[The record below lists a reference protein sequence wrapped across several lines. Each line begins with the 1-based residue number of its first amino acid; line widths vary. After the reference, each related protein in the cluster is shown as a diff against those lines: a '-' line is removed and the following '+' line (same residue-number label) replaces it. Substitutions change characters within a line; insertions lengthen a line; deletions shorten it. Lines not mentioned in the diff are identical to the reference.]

1 MYFIKRTEKFTIMN
15 STKNIFTI
23 TLIFLCFAQVITAQ
37 HESLHNKINHDMYE
51 NFSEA
56 FATLNYDLFASIHS
70 KEMIRISGGNGG
82 EIKDVKTYLE
92 GYKKR
97 WSNSTQKSAPIDF
110 RLLERVTSD
119 SLVSDRGIYR
129 VTYVNDAGE
138 TQYSYGKFHVLL
150 KLEDTQ
156 WKIIMDYDS
165 DENKSIDKQSF
176 DNAFSLSDYKK
187 YWKQ

>member
-1 MYFIKRTEKFTIMN
+1 MN
-15 STKNIFTI
+15 SSKNISTI
-23 TLIFLCFAQVITAQ
+23 TIILLCFVQAITAQ

-56 FATLNYDLFASIHS
+56 FTTLNYDLFASIHS
-70 KEMIRISGGNGG
+70 KEMIRVSGGYGG

-97 WSNSTQKSAPIDF
+97 WSTTTQKPAPIDF

-129 VTYVNDAGE
+129 VTYKNDTGE
-138 TQYSYGKFHVLL
+138 TKYSYGKFHVIL
-150 KLEDTQ
+150 KLEGSD

-165 DENKSIDKQSF
+165 DENKTIDKQSF
-176 DNAFSLSDYKK
+176 DNAFPLSEYKK